1 MINFTDAQRRDVA
14 LFLLDVW
21 KAERQNLRRKP
32 TADEL
37 IVAAH
42 SAAIAVVGA
51 EVGNPWRYLGAPGR
65 PRSALADIASG
76 VTRVSAQ
83 LGDRASLVLDYLR
96 AAGDRPNAKPA
107 SIDADRRVMEEL
119 ARHHF
124 AGGVSDSAIGRK
136 IGLSHTQVRD
146 RKLARAARIM
156 ARLHSDCPWIW
167 TAKGRPISDQFADI
181 TALPLAA

>member
-1 MINFTDAQRRDVA
+1 MMNFTDAQRRDVA
-14 LFLLDVW
+14 LFLADVW
-21 KAERQNLRRKP
+21 KAERLKLRRKP
-32 TADEL
+32 TADDL

-42 SAAIAVVGA
+42 AASIAIIGA

-65 PRSALADIASG
+65 PRSALADMASG
-76 VTRVSAQ
+76 VTRISAR

-96 AAGDRPNAKPA
+96 AAGDRHNAKPA

-124 AGGVSDSAIGRK
+124 AGGVSDTAIGHK

-156 ARLHSDCPWIW
+156 ARLHADCPWIW
-167 TAKGRPISDQFADI
+167 TAKGHPTSDQFVDSP
-181 TALPLAA
+181 ALPLAA